1 MYKVVVVEDEN
12 IIRKGLVYSIPWMD
26 LQCSVVG
33 EGCNGVEGIELIS
46 KKNPD
51 IVIVDINMPV
61 MSGLEMLEKT
71 YEQFNYSAIILSGYS
86 DFEYA
91 QKAINYGVK
100 GYLLKPLQVEELI
113 EAVELAK
120 KECNLRKT
128 WLTKQQEKEELRNIS
143 LMKEINNAVID
154 NNLVKQMLH
163 FVNQNFSKKIVMQDL
178 VDYLNYSETFLN
190 KIFKEAVGTTFIEY
204 LNRYRIQKALE
215 LIKGGE
221 TSIQNVA
228 DKCGIGDYKY
238 FNVVFRKYMG
248 LSTKEYIRTIKN

>member
-1 MYKVVVVEDEN
+1 MYKVVIVEDEN
-12 IIRKGLVYSIPWMD
+12 IIRKGLVYSIPWME

-33 EGCNGVEGIELIS
+33 EGCNGMEGMALI
-46 KKNPD
+46 KEKNPD

-61 MSGLEMLEKT
+61 MSGLEMLEET
-71 YEQFNYSAIILSGYS
+71 YEKYSYSAIILSGYS

-91 QKAINYGVK
+91 QKAIHYGVK

-113 EAVELAK
+113 DAIELAK
-120 KECNLRKT
+120 KECDLRKI
-128 WLTKQQEKEELRNIS
+128 WISKQEEKEELRNFS
-143 LMKEINNAVID
+143 LIKELHKDKID
-154 NNLVKQMLH
+154 NTLVKQMLC
-163 FVNQNFSKKIVMQDL
+163 FVNQNYNKKIVMQDL
-178 VDYLNYSETFLN
+178 VDCLNYSETFLN

-221 TSIQNVA
+221 TSIQKVA
-228 DKCGIGDYKY
+228 DACGIGDYKY

-248 LSTKEYIRTIKN
+248 FSPKEYIKSIIS

>member
-1 MYKVVVVEDEN
+1 MYKVVIVEDEN

-33 EGCNGVEGIELIS
+33 EGCNGVEGVELIH

-51 IVIVDINMPV
+51 IVIMDINMPV
-61 MSGLEMLEKT
+61 MDGLEMLEKT
-71 YEQFNYSAIILSGYS
+71 YEHYNYSVIILSGYS

-91 QKAINYGVK
+91 QKAIHYGVK

-113 EAVELAK
+113 DAIELAK
-120 KECNLRKT
+120 KECSLRKV
-128 WLTKQQEKEELRNIS
+128 LLSKQQEKEELRKIS
-143 LMKEINNAVID
+143 IMKEFPGDTID
-154 NNLVKQMLH
+154 NNLVKQMLQ
-163 FVNQNFSKKIVMQDL
+163 FVNDNYSKKIVIQDL
-178 VDYLNYSETFLN
+178 VDHLNYSETFLN
-190 KIFKEAVGTTFIEY
+190 KVFKEAVGTTFIEY

-228 DKCGIGDYKY
+228 YSCGIGDSKY
-238 FNVVFRKYMG
+238 FNVVFKKYMG
-248 LSTKEYIRTIKN
+248 FSPKDYIKSIYY